1 MKFRNL
7 IFVLAI
13 AFSIIFASMIGTSY
27 AYYVATDGTSINV
40 TTSDLDPGVAIL
52 FEQSQYINSYTGI
65 PISDEDVLDLASAS
79 VFRIVPD
86 TDVLTG
92 SEVAVNIGLVD
103 LHIDDNLV
111 TDDFKY
117 RLSCNDGTSDVIT
130 SDGSGS
136 SFTEEV
142 ITNDYIVVSATFVA
156 KKAGTHT
163 INVENRELSISIE
176 ETINK
181 ENYHFK
187 QKFFRSPS
195 IVDIR
200 ACTAVEFSTCMP
212 EKCTVTEGSTP
223 SQFVRYGLTFPFSA
237 AIMSS
242 KIGGGLW
249 ICKEQKQCCRK
260 SN

>member
-27 AYYVATDGTSINV
+27 ACYVATDGTSINV

-142 ITNDYIVVSATFVA
+142 ITNDYIRLGVLD
-156 KKAGTHT
+156 T
-163 INVENRELSISIE
+163 IKNRGVL
-176 ETINK
+176 
-181 ENYHFK
+181 
-187 QKFFRSPS
+187 
-195 IVDIR
+195 
-200 ACTAVEFSTCMP
+200 
-212 EKCTVTEGSTP
+212 
-223 SQFVRYGLTFPFSA
+223 
-237 AIMSS
+237 
-242 KIGGGLW
+242 
-249 ICKEQKQCCRK
+249 
-260 SN
+260 